1 MHLDSFDAG
10 TRLATLRELRA
21 ARPAPAA
28 ESENVNLHCH
38 SFFSYNPHGWSPAHI
53 AWAAR
58 QRGLY
63 AAGLCDFDVLDGLE
77 EFYAAGQML
86 GLRAVVHLET
96 RAYLGAFAGRE
107 ISSPGEPGVTYLMG
121 AGFVRAPAAG
131 TPSAQG
137 LDKLRTQARA
147 RNLELI
153 GRLNPRLAQ
162 IAVDYEQAVLPLTPS
177 GNATERHIVRAYV
190 NQAQAVFKT
199 PEAVA
204 AFWAQRLGQDASA
217 VVKLLGN
224 PPALEEAV
232 RAKLVKQGG
241 LGYAPPTPASFP
253 AVEAFVA
260 WVRSCGAIPMIT
272 WLDGASAGEAD
283 ARKLLDAMQERGCV
297 ALNIIPERN
306 WNLKDPAAAA
316 TKRAKLAEIVALAE
330 ARHLPLNIG
339 TEMNK
344 PGLPFVDDLSGEVLR
359 RHREPFLRGA
369 RTMVGHALLAR
380 YAGFSYAGP
389 EAAAEFR
396 DVAARNR
403 FFESVGAL
411 PPLTE
416 ALAAR
421 LESLG
426 SGHALAALRDSSAK
440 GTWRL

>member
-1 MHLDSFDAG
+1 
-10 TRLATLRELRA
+10 
-21 ARPAPAA
+21 
-28 ESENVNLHCH
+28 
-38 SFFSYNPHGWSPAHI
+38 
-53 AWAAR
+53 
-58 QRGLY
+58 
-63 AAGLCDFDVLDGLE
+63 
-77 EFYAAGQML
+77 
-86 GLRAVVHLET
+86 
-96 RAYLGAFAGRE
+96 
-107 ISSPGEPGVTYLMG
+107 
-121 AGFVRAPAAG
+121 
-131 TPSAQG
+131 
-137 LDKLRTQARA
+137 
-147 RNLELI
+147 
-153 GRLNPRLAQ
+153 
-162 IAVDYEQAVLPLTPS
+162 
-177 GNATERHIVRAYV
+177 
-190 NQAQAVFKT
+190 
-199 PEAVA
+199 
-204 AFWAQRLGQDASA
+204 
-217 VVKLLGN
+217 
-224 PPALEEAV
+224 
-232 RAKLVKQGG
+232 
-241 LGYAPPTPASFP
+241 
-253 AVEAFVA
+253 
-260 WVRSCGAIPMIT
+260 MIT
-272 WLDGASAGEAD
+272 WLDGASAGEAN
-283 ARKLLDAMQERGCV
+283 ARKLLDAMQERGCA

-316 TKRAKLAEIVALAE
+316 RKRAKLAEIVALAE

-426 SGHALAALRDSSAK
+426 SGRALAALRDSSAK